1 MSPRKNRQAPGREQD
16 YSQFLVG
23 DCRSPTHATDSG
35 DRSGVS
41 AGAAAASRRGGSG
54 SFFGGRSDRLAEKRA
69 GRHARAAHGQENRA
83 EVRARSLPA
92 RRGGG
97 AHRRHDLRWFVAD
110 PPERDGR
117 AAGGGIKRDS
127 TAGFSVPGVL
137 SKSSR
142 KQWSGNGEHQGRR
155 NQQDSARAD

>member
-1 MSPRKNRQAPGREQD
+1 RQGYPSLKGVEAG
-16 YSQFLVG
+16 L
-23 DCRSPTHATDSG
+23 PTHDCLARQCFFFFFFQAEDGIRDYKVT
-35 DRSGVS
+35 GVQTC
-41 AGAAAASRRGGSG
+41 A
-54 SFFGGRSDRLAEKRA
+54 
-69 GRHARAAHGQENRA
+69 
-83 EVRARSLPA
+83 LPIS
-92 RRGGG
+92 
-97 AHRRHDLRWFVAD
+97 HLVAD